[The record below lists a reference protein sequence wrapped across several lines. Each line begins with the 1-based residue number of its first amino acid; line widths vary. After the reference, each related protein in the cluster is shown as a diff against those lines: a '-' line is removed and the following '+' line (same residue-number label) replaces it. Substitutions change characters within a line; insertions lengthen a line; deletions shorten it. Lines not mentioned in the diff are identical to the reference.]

1 MNSHNPFT
9 PDDERNETV
18 KRYESYLTGEST
30 GYFDVDE
37 LETIVD
43 FYLRKGR
50 TKDCAQAIEFGLQL
64 HPKNTVLLTKRA
76 KVYLAAG
83 DAKKAIR
90 ILDSLNSQDDTE
102 MSMLRIEALIVL
114 GRDNEAR
121 ILADYVISQEN
132 SDTDL
137 ICLDIA
143 YFYIGQLQFENAL
156 VFLLRGVEFNAKNTD
171 LLFELAFCYEQLAK
185 FDEAIQTYQ
194 RIIDINAF
202 SSEAWFNL
210 GQIYFGRNDYVNA
223 LEAYDYA
230 CSINPDDMLAL
241 LQKGHTLFQM
251 GLYNLALDCY
261 HDYDV
266 DAILDSQSKIFVAEC
281 YEKLEDFETALVYYK
296 QAVEYDPESFDGLCG
311 AAVCL
316 LELERYVESIEFAE
330 RALRIDE
337 NASDAWV
344 YLAEGLIG
352 IDDSEN
358 ALFAYIK
365 SVSIDPEQPDTLM
378 SIANICME
386 KGQFEIALEYY
397 SEALKQDPEL
407 EYVHLFMAVAYY
419 KTGAF
424 LQSKEMLHEASSRSP
439 EAENLFNELCPEASK
454 NILFKL

>member
-1 MNSHNPFT
+1 MNGYNPFT

-50 TKDCAQAIEFGLQL
+50 TKDCAQAIDFGLQL

-90 ILDSLNSQDDTE
+90 ILDSLSSHDDNE
-102 MSMLRIEALIVL
+102 MSMLRIEALIIL

-121 ILADYVISQEN
+121 MLADYIISQEN
-132 SDTDL
+132 SEADL

-143 YFYIGQLQFENAL
+143 YFYIGQLQFETAL

-185 FDEAIQTYQ
+185 FEEAIQTYQ

-251 GLYNLALDCY
+251 GLYTMALDCY
-261 HDYDV
+261 LDYNDT
-266 DAILDSQSKIFVAEC
+266 ISDSQSSIFIAEC
-281 YEKLEDFETALVYYK
+281 FEKMEDFKSALMYYK
-296 QAVEYDPESFDGLCG
+296 LAVEYDPESFDGLCG

-316 LELERYVESIEFAE
+316 LELESYAESIEYAE
-330 RALRIDE
+330 KALRIDE

-352 IDDSEN
+352 IDDSDN
-358 ALFAYIK
+358 ALFAYLK
-365 SVSIDPEQPDTLM
+365 SVSIDPEQPDALM

-419 KTGAF
+419 KTEVYE
-424 LQSKEMLHEASSRSP
+424 QSKEMLREAISRSA
-439 EAENLFNELCPEASK
+439 EAENLFYELCPEATK
-454 NILFKL
+454 NN